1 MVPCSS
7 WVIRRLGEAGEVTYR
22 YMSWVSCP
30 TLSLSVPWMLT
41 LDSRLHANKAR
52 TKHEDPF
59 SSVWWIESIGEQRK
73 EGSCAAARPWPACL
87 GAWHSQRRDPAVAA
101 HDSVPA
107 PVAGVARRGPA
118 QGGVRP
124 LALDGVES
132 RSCEKQAFFHSV
144 HT

>member
-1 MVPCSS
+1 MKT
-7 WVIRRLGEAGEVTYR
+7 R
-22 YMSWVSCP
+22 
-30 TLSLSVPWMLT
+30 SVQ
-41 LDSRLHANKAR
+41 SGG
-52 TKHEDPF
+52 
-59 SSVWWIESIGEQRK
+59 SIETIGEERK
-73 EGSCAAARPWPACL
+73 EGRKLRGSTAAWPACL
-87 GAWHSQRRDPAVAA
+87 GAWHSQRRDPSVAA

-132 RSCEKQAFFHSV
+132 RSCEKQAFFLSV